1 MQEREILLTREA
13 DEDISQ
19 LACFVASIYQE
30 ESGERFRLRMMSQIV
45 ELSYS
50 AESFA
55 PSRYLT
61 ARRIHPQ
68 ARTLSIM
75 NHHWTV
81 VFHVEDDYVIIDRI
95 LASSMIVN

>member
-1 MQEREILLTREA
+1 MREREILLTHEA

-19 LACFVASIYQE
+19 LARFVANIYVE
-30 ESGERFRLRMMSQIV
+30 EAGERIRLRMMAQIV

-55 PSRYLT
+55 PSRYQT
-61 ARRIHPQ
+61 ARRIHPE

-75 NHHWTV
+75 NHRWTV
-81 VFHVEDDYVIIDRI
+81 VFHIEGEYVIVDRI
-95 LASSMIVN
+95 LPSSMILD